1 MNFTK
6 KAVSLCLL
14 LAVTSGSLT
23 TTATPTTV
31 SGPAP
36 SSSTSSPNPEI
47 QTIPTGEDKI
57 VPLRKGEMAPFD
69 GQFFDNNTALRWG
82 NWLSQYKFR
91 LKLDVDYQ
99 KKLGDADV
107 ELWKKKYDLE
117 ENRYMV
123 VTGDY
128 QKQVAKLENDVAKY
142 KDEALNPPWYRTTTF
157 GFILGVVAT
166 GAVIGLGVYTYHS
179 LKP

>member
-1 MNFTK
+1 
-6 KAVSLCLL
+6 
-14 LAVTSGSLT
+14 
-23 TTATPTTV
+23 
-31 SGPAP
+31 
-36 SSSTSSPNPEI
+36 
-47 QTIPTGEDKI
+47 
-57 VPLRKGEMAPFD
+57 MAPFD

-128 QKQVAKLENDVAKY
+128 QKQVAKLENDMAKY